1 MTEPVVTPIGPDL
14 VAEVARVHRDAFPGS
29 ALSAL
34 GPEAVR
40 RYYRWQFADR
50 HDAVV
55 LGAFDDGRMVGFC
68 VAGVFRGALSG
79 FVRTNRWFLARA
91 VLARPWLATRASALV
106 RGGRALRTP
115 FRPPGSPA
123 SPAAG
128 APSFGVLAVAVE
140 PAYRRRGVGQALL
153 DAAEAA
159 AEAAGFDRMHLTVA
173 ATNEEAIRFYT
184 ACGWTPT
191 ADRMEKRLGSARS
204 AEPEQ

>member
-1 MTEPVVTPIGPDL
+1 VTAPVVVPIGPDL

-34 GPEAVR
+34 GTEAVG

-50 HDAVV
+50 HDSVV
-55 LGAFDDGRMVGFC
+55 LGAFDGGRMVGFC

-79 FVRTNRWFLARA
+79 FVRANRWFLARA
-91 VLARPWLATRASALV
+91 VLARPWLAMRASALV

-115 FRPPGSPA
+115 FSPPGSPTG
-123 SPAAG
+123 P
-128 APSFGVLAVAVE
+128 PSFGVLAVAVE
-140 PAYRRRGVGQALL
+140 PAYRRRGVGRALL

-159 AEAAGFDRMHLTVA
+159 AQAAGFDRMHLTVS
-173 ATNEEAIRFYT
+173 ATNEEAVRFYT
-184 ACGWTPT
+184 ACGWTSA
-191 ADRMEKRLGSARS
+191 ADRMEKRLGAPQT